1 MYLRRTQQPR
11 RWGTAAVETAVV
23 LLPCCVFIF
32 AVMEYGR
39 VIMVLQAMNNAAREG
54 ARQASAIAVG
64 TVTAPVATATVSG
77 TINNY
82 LANQNLQNVNITFY
96 EADATGHQIGPW
108 TSAAFGQNILVQIDA
123 DFPLVF
129 PTFGLLPNSG
139 SAPNSMHLTVKA
151 MMRSEAN

>member
-1 MYLRRTQQPR
+1 MYLCRKEKLRRA
-11 RWGTAAVETAVV
+11 GAAAVETAIV
-23 LLPCCVFIF
+23 LLPCCIFIF

-54 ARQASAIAVG
+54 ARQAAAISVSTVTPGTATS
-64 TVTAPVATATVSG
+64 TVTA
-77 TINNY
+77 TINNF
-82 LANQNLQNVNITFY
+82 LANQNLNNVTITLY
-96 EADATGHQIGPW
+96 EADANGNQIGSW
-108 TSAAFGQNILVQIDA
+108 TSAGFGQNILVKIDA

-139 SAPNSMHLTVKA
+139 AAPNSMHLTVKA